1 MKILCVQCTAL
12 IAFMMLVPQ
21 PATAFE
27 GTRLGQQEP
36 DKNQVKQRGQQNR
49 ELKPWEARPWDPK
62 PSASKPWE
70 SRPWDSAS
78 EEARPKDL
86 RSGEERKAADER
98 RRVGRKARKERSKK
112 GKYDRSQ
119 QLSGSRQATSEQM
132 AKAPDGKRAVLSH
145 WHEITNGCNN
155 CPLI

>member
-21 PATAFE
+21 SATAFE
-27 GTRLGQQEP
+27 DTRLGQQEP
-36 DKNQVKQRGQQNR
+36 DKNQVKQRGQQNP

-78 EEARPKDL
+78 EEVRPKDL
-86 RSGEERKAADER
+86 RSGEERKADDKR
-98 RRVGRKARKERSKK
+98 RRVGRKARKERSEKK
-112 GKYDRSQ
+112 ENMTEVSSYQDRVKQ
-119 QLSGSRQATSEQM
+119 RQNKWQRHQMESERYYPTGM
-132 AKAPDGKRAVLSH
+132 R
-145 WHEITNGCNN
+145 
-155 CPLI
+155 

>member
-27 GTRLGQQEP
+27 DSRSGQQEP

-62 PSASKPWE
+62 PSAAKPWE

-98 RRVGRKARKERSKK
+98 RRVGRKARKERSEKK
-112 GKYDRSQ
+112 ENTAEVGSYQDRVKQ
-119 QLSGSRQATSEQM
+119 RQNKWQRHQMESERYYPVGM
-132 AKAPDGKRAVLSH
+132 K
-145 WHEITNGCNN
+145 
-155 CPLI
+155 

>member
-27 GTRLGQQEP
+27 DTRLGQQEQ
-36 DKNQVKQRGQQNR
+36 DKNQVKQRGQQNL
-49 ELKPWEARPWDPK
+49 EPKPWEARPWAPK

-70 SRPWDSAS
+70 SRPWDSAA
-78 EEARPKDL
+78 EEVRPKDL

-98 RRVGRKARKERSKK
+98 RRVGRKARKERSEKK
-112 GKYDRSQ
+112 ENTAEVSSYQDRVKQ
-119 QLSGSRQATSEQM
+119 RQNKWQRHQMESERYYPAGM
-132 AKAPDGKRAVLSH
+132 R
-145 WHEITNGCNN
+145 
-155 CPLI
+155 